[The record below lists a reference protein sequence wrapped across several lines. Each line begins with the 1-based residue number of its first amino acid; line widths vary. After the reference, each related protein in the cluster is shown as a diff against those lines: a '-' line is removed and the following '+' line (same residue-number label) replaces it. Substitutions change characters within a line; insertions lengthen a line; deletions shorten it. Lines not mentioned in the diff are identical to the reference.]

1 MGGCSIFKDLKLDAK
16 VSAHA
21 NFKGMSLDGSSEKI
35 SPFRHTAAAAEP
47 TENMPN
53 RILGGRKKSNNIC
66 IRMFFRAGYCKVSLL
81 QQHFYKS

>member
-1 MGGCSIFKDLKLDAK
+1 MIMGGCSIFKDLKLDAK

-47 TENMPN
+47 T
-53 RILGGRKKSNNIC
+53 KKH
-66 IRMFFRAGYCKVSLL
+66 A
-81 QQHFYKS
+81 Q